1 MPTYII
7 HTNHA
12 FRKNIETEG
21 LFRKDG
27 SQFRMKALK
36 HEIEELETFVIENR
50 DEAASEEETTLDA
63 ASLLKFWLRELPEP
77 LIPARF
83 HQPLLECCKIPNE
96 HEKIRGILTVCLMLP
111 GINIATLTC
120 LMKFLAEVAKKSH
133 LNKMEPRNLA
143 IIFAPNVL
151 PVPMQENI
159 KTKNAKKIS
168 DAINDISKNLFEIVE
183 IMIRHAHLIGIID
196 QDLEESLARMSVKS
210 VLKDSILLSASIATK
225 AKLTTP
231 SSKLNGSSAKF
242 YRQLSQST
250 PNLFGDED
258 DDDVEDFHRNAIA
271 ESSRTFQ

>member
-1 MPTYII
+1 
-7 HTNHA
+7 
-12 FRKNIETEG
+12 
-21 LFRKDG
+21 
-27 SQFRMKALK
+27 
-36 HEIEELETFVIENR
+36 
-50 DEAASEEETTLDA
+50 
-63 ASLLKFWLRELPEP
+63 
-77 LIPARF
+77 
-83 HQPLLECCKIPNE
+83 
-96 HEKIRGILTVCLMLP
+96 
-111 GINIATLTC
+111 
-120 LMKFLAEVAKKSH
+120 MKFLAEVAKKSH

-231 SSKLNGSSAKF
+231 SKLNGRSAKF

>member
-1 MPTYII
+1 MPTYIV

-231 SSKLNGSSAKF
+231 SKFNGSSAKF